1 MPCLELGLDNWLCMP
16 SPGHNASDKNKGASA
31 ESAVSH
37 CMHAQG
43 DRGRERFRTEQEVVP
58 TSKLWC
64 RFFFST
70 KIVTGGA
77 ETEETDGEA
86 SGKTK
91 SRAQAVARATAK
103 NNIHEEQHDGQ
114 QQVDPGAVGAATR
127 DEWIMVLERE
137 ASRAD
142 PNTNWGF
149 DVCAGTL
156 RTASRHALTS

>member
-1 MPCLELGLDNWLCMP
+1 MLRIKTKVQVLRVLFHTACT
-16 SPGHNASDKNKGASA
+16 
-31 ESAVSH
+31 H
-37 CMHAQG
+37 CMHAQETG
-43 DRGRERFRTEQEVVP
+43 VENGSGQNKKSCPLLNSGADFFLDEDRDGRSRNGRDGWRGIWQN
-58 TSKLWC
+58 
-64 RFFFST
+64 
-70 KIVTGGA
+70 KIKGTGG
-77 ETEETDGEA
+77 GQ
-86 SGKTK
+86 GNG
-91 SRAQAVARATAK
+91 K